1 MAKRTENKTFIRVF
15 LLAAAVILLV
25 LLVFGVTLLLD
36 WPLWVGLFCLLLL
49 SGVVVG
55 SFFFRTLWLRRREQ
69 QVAPDSELAEQ
80 GLFPIHKITAR
91 QSDGLQEL
99 QSKWKAGIATLRGS
113 HLKKQ
118 GNPLYALPWY
128 LVIGASGSGKTTALR
143 SARLSSPFLQTL
155 YGAELSGTP
164 NFEWWFLEQAVIID
178 TAGRYAV
185 PVDEDVDQG
194 EWCHLLRLLVKS
206 RKREPLNGLVVTV
219 AADRLLSG
227 DSGSLADDGRIL
239 RRRIDEL
246 MRASGVR
253 FPVYLLVTK
262 CDLIQGMHQFVERL
276 PEPSLDQAMGIINK
290 ELSADVGG
298 VVGRVFATISD
309 RLHDMRLH
317 LLLRPDAKDDVSGL
331 LLFPQEFVNLKPG
344 LDAFMEGAFG
354 ENQYQETPVLRGL
367 FFSSGQRKDSP
378 HLSFPE
384 RQDFSCERKSCLDPH
399 SPQGIF
405 LHDFFSRIVPKDRQM
420 FAPTRRSVEWQ
431 HISSNLGLVSWIVVG
446 VALCGLLSFSFVK
459 NLSTI
464 RQISGNFPAPPEM
477 RGELTG
483 DLSAAE
489 RYRQGIMAVEEHNQ
503 HWLMPRFWLTES
515 IDVEQDL
522 KSRFCRQFR
531 QAFLVPLD
539 SRFAESVASFSSAV
553 SDEMYGQ
560 YIVHL
565 ARRVNLLKARQKGEG
580 YDELKLKPQPSYP
593 GLLTTS
599 HPAATSQLRNNFG
612 TLYLSYLSW
621 RTDSSEITRE
631 LKFFQ
636 DSLQQLL
643 AVKGGDLRWLVTR
656 VESQGSA
663 KPVTL
668 AEFWGG
674 SRQAANEKQVPAA
687 FTRSGKVAIESLVR
701 EIEAALPDQ
710 RLAASRRDEFEGWYR
725 SAALASWEAFAAAF
739 SYGSERLKGEG
750 EWQQAAAKM
759 VTEEGPYFLFLNRM
773 AREFE
778 TLGHEADSPAWIQQL
793 NRYLMAQAGGTG
805 GESQVVQKAADGGK
819 KLLVSL
825 QKKVGR
831 EASAETIE
839 SRLAGSQAYRDY
851 RAALRAITPATA
863 SRNQAFLAAA
873 QIYSEDPA
881 LGKSPFVTAFAATR
895 QIKNGLAAGGV
906 ANEVVARLVD
916 GPIDFLWS
924 YLRKE
929 TAVFLQSQWEEQ
941 VLSGTPGMTGQQA
954 AAVVV
959 GTDGPVW
966 KFVKGPAAPF
976 LCRTVRGYRAKEVLG
991 GAVPFEAAL
1000 FSFLDR
1006 GNLAQAA
1013 ALTRQSNYSV
1023 GIKGLPTD
1031 ANPGARVMP
1040 QATRLE
1046 LQCGGSTQSLAN
1058 LNYPVGKT
1066 FNWSPDNCGDVQLQ
1080 IEIGDLVLSRT
1091 YLGPQAFSGFLRD
1104 FVDGKRI
1111 FYPRDF
1117 PGESSAL
1124 AKLGIKYIRV
1134 NYQFIGSGQVLK
1146 QAASV
1151 AGQIP
1156 VTIAPRWTP

>member
-1 MAKRTENKTFIRVF
+1 MAKRTENLTFMRVF
-15 LLAAAVILLV
+15 LVAAAVILLV
-25 LLVFGVTLLLD
+25 LLVFGVTLALD

-49 SGVVVG
+49 SGGVVG
-55 SFFFRTLWLRRREQ
+55 AFFFRTLWLRRREQ
-69 QVAPDSELAEQ
+69 QVAPDSEVAEQ
-80 GLFPIHKITAR
+80 DPLAGKKSAAP
-91 QSDGLQEL
+91 QSNGLQEL

-128 LVIGASGSGKTTALR
+128 LVIGASGSGKTTSLR
-143 SARLSSPFLQTL
+143 SARLSSPFLQTAP
-155 YGAELSGTP
+155 GAQLSGTG
-164 NFEWWFLEQAVIID
+164 NCEWWFLEQAVIID

-185 PVDEDVDQG
+185 PVDEEADQE
-194 EWCHLLRLLVKS
+194 EWRHLLRLLVKY
-206 RKREPLNGLVVTV
+206 RKREPINGLVVTL

-227 DSGSLADDGRIL
+227 DSGSLADDGRIV

-262 CDLIQGMHQFVERL
+262 CDLIQGMNQFVERL
-276 PEPSLDQAMGIINK
+276 PEQSLDQTMGVINK
-290 ELSADVGG
+290 ELSADVAGFLESA
-298 VVGRVFATISD
+298 FATILE
-309 RLHDMRLH
+309 RLHNLRLH
-317 LLLRPDAKDDVSGL
+317 LLLRTDANDDLSGL
-331 LLFPQEFVNLKPG
+331 LLFPQELANLKPG
-344 LDAFMEGAFG
+344 LDAFMEGTFG

-367 FFSSGQRKDSP
+367 LFSSGRREGSP
-378 HLSFPE
+378 HPRFAE
-384 RQDFSCERKSCLDPH
+384 SCSDPQA
-399 SPQGIF
+399 PQGVF
-405 LHDFFSRIVPKDRQM
+405 LHDFFNRILPKDRQM
-420 FAPTRRSVEWQ
+420 FAPTRRSLEWQ

-446 VALCGLLSFSFVK
+446 VAFCGLLSFSFVK
-459 NLSTI
+459 NLTTI
-464 RQISGNFPAPPEM
+464 RQISGNFPTPPEM
-477 RGELTG
+477 RGELSG

-489 RYRQGIMAVEEHNQ
+489 RYRQGIMAVEEQNQ

-515 IDVEQDL
+515 LNVEQGL

-531 QAFLVPLD
+531 EAFLVPFD
-539 SRFAESVASFSSAV
+539 SRFTESVASFSSV
-553 SDEMYGQ
+553 VPDEMYGQ
-560 YIVHL
+560 YVIHL
-565 ARRVNLLKARQKGEG
+565 ARRINLLKARLKGQGYEG
-580 YDELKLKPQPSYP
+580 LKLKPQPSYP

-599 HPAATSQLRNNFG
+599 HPAVTPQLRKNFG
-612 TLYLSYLSW
+612 SLYLSSLSW
-621 RTDSSEITRE
+621 RTDSAEITRE

-636 DSLQQLL
+636 DSLKQMLTL
-643 AVKGGDLRWLVTR
+643 KGGDLRWLVTW

-674 SRQAANEKQVPAA
+674 SRQAVDERKVPAA
-687 FTRSGKVAIESLVR
+687 FTRSGKGEIASLVR
-701 EIEAALPDQ
+701 EIEAALPEQ
-710 RLAASRRDEFEGWYR
+710 RLATSRRDEFEGWYR
-725 SAALASWEAFAAAF
+725 SAALASWEAFATAF
-739 SYGSERLKGEG
+739 PHGSERLKGEG
-750 EWQQAAAKM
+750 EWQQAAARM

-773 AREFE
+773 ARELE
-778 TLGHEADSPAWIQQL
+778 ALGREADSPVWIQQL
-793 NRYLMAQAGGTG
+793 DRYRLAQAGGTAR
-805 GESQVVQKAADGGK
+805 ESQVVHKAADGGK
-819 KLLVSL
+819 RLLVSF

-831 EASAETIE
+831 EASAENIE
-839 SRLAGSQAYRDY
+839 SRMAGSRAYRDY
-851 RAALRAITPATA
+851 RAALTAITPATA

-881 LGKSPFVTAFAATR
+881 LGKSPFLTAFAATR
-895 QIKNGLAAGGV
+895 QIKSGLAAGGV

-916 GPIDFLWS
+916 GPIEFLWS

-929 TAVFLQSQWEEQ
+929 TAVYLQSQWEEQ

-991 GAVPFEAAL
+991 CAVPFEGAL

-1013 ALTRQSNYSV
+1013 ALTRQSSYSV

-1046 LQCGGSTQSLAN
+1046 LECGGSSQSLAN

-1066 FNWSPDNCGDVQLQ
+1066 FNWSPDNCGDLQLQ
-1080 IEIGDLVLSRT
+1080 IEIGDLVLTRT
-1091 YLGPQAFSGFLRD
+1091 YLGPQAFPGFLRD

-1124 AKLGIKYIRV
+1124 KKLGIEYIRV
-1134 NYQFIGSGQVLK
+1134 NYQFIGSGQVIK

-1156 VTIAPRWTP
+1156 VSIAPRWTP